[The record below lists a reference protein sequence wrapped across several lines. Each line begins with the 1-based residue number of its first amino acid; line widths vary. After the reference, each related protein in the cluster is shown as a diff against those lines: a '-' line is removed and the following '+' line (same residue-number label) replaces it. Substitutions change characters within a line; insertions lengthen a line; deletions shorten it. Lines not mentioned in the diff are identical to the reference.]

1 MRGFLLLLAVT
12 AAAQDNR
19 GFVNQRLVTQNFV
32 KNSLKAAPALK
43 TPILVSPPLKCAVPL
58 LEVPMRKDIDRSM
71 VMPSDPNVDR
81 SMILPPLPV
90 CR

>member
-1 MRGFLLLLAVT
+1 MRGLLLISLAVT

-32 KNSLKAAPALK
+32 KNSLKARP
-43 TPILVSPPLKCAVPL
+43 TQPILVAPPPKCAVPL
-58 LEVPMRKDIDRSM
+58 LEVPMGKVIDRSM
-71 VMPSDPNVDR
+71 VVVPEPKDLG
-81 SMILPPLPV
+81 MILPPLPV